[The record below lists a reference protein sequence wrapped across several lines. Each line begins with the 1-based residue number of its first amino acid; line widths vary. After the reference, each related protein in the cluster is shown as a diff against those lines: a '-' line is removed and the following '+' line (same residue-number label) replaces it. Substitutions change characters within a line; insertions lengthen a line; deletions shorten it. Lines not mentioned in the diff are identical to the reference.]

1 VQSIF
6 FISNQKNFDDEE
18 TLNVIEYENE
28 ILLDPG
34 ELIISDVKL
43 DQIASNSFR
52 KDSDFV
58 IILIKLSKFIIIQ
71 TK

>member
-6 FISNQKNFDDEE
+6 FISNQKKFDDEE

-28 ILLDPG
+28 TLLDPG

-43 DQIASNSFR
+43 DQIASNPFR

-58 IILIKLSKFIIIQ
+58 IILIILSKNLLL
-71 TK
+71 KY

>member
-28 ILLDPG
+28 TLLDPG

-58 IILIKLSKFIIIQ
+58 NKKNFNFILFI
-71 TK
+71 